1 MDNRFSIKVYE
12 QDKYEDDFNNVCNSA
27 TQEWLDERLYEFSKK
42 LGIPEEKIDS
52 IINIENI
59 TTDEIIE
66 NSLQDYNTKPDVLFF
81 PGGRSPLY
89 AKALEDKGAEK
100 IREYIADGGM
110 YYGICAGA
118 YYAATLLNS
127 YPRYHKRDENGKKTN
142 ETYKDEKTIIC
153 DEGEKYPLLGI
164 APFEADGDVEEFYGI
179 GDSKIKEGAFVEVKT
194 DDGET
199 SFVFMPFHLL
209 GPYLKVENK
218 NQVKELATYN
228 GEQLFA
234 GELAGAVSKYFDGHA
249 SVVGFHPEMTPT
261 RILRVKKEIKDKTP
275 IMVANEHGRF
285 KRIDEED
292 IKAVTENCNKFSD
305 NVFLPNLFDKYCDY
319 IKKYFAKD
327 LGLDLKKIEKIQTE
341 LQNKINSRPFAEP
354 HPIHTCRTFGLK
366 LDVESLGKP
375 KENNSLLNAIK
386 DEEKKALEEMTKR
399 FTDKKSRFRTYR
411 VRDKL
416 NNPNE
421 EDNYAHPKPPR
432 VPKPTQN
439 ENDGR

>member
-1 MDNRFSIKVYE
+1 
-12 QDKYEDDFNNVCNSA
+12 
-27 TQEWLDERLYEFSKK
+27 
-42 LGIPEEKIDS
+42 
-52 IINIENI
+52 
-59 TTDEIIE
+59 
-66 NSLQDYNTKPDVLFF
+66 
-81 PGGRSPLY
+81 
-89 AKALEDKGAEK
+89 
-100 IREYIADGGM
+100 
-110 YYGICAGA
+110 
-118 YYAATLLNS
+118 
-127 YPRYHKRDENGKKTN
+127 
-142 ETYKDEKTIIC
+142 
-153 DEGEKYPLLGI
+153 
-164 APFEADGDVEEFYGI
+164 
-179 GDSKIKEGAFVEVKT
+179 
-194 DDGET
+194 
-199 SFVFMPFHLL
+199 MPFHLL